1 HRRSDGSSQRDYAPI
16 PGLPFRKMRGM
27 RNVVAHDYTNVDLR
41 IVWDVATLHVPE
53 VCAVLEKFFADQ
65 TGTTNTP
72 PK

>member
-1 HRRSDGSSQRDYAPI
+1 
-16 PGLPFRKMRGM
+16 MRGM